1 MRTAIAGFALFLAC
15 SASPARATSTVP
27 VDVSAT
33 ADADSFA
40 AKYEQQQRE
49 RFDLLRS
56 DSSPRVQALA
66 GRIYLDSNDPAT
78 QLLSHPFCV

>member
-1 MRTAIAGFALFLAC
+1 MRLQSLVCVVSRLFRFAR
-15 SASPARATSTVP
+15 SATSTVP